1 MITSVYKRDSCP
13 LRPDDSMFLAKD
25 TGDGAT
31 VQISHGDQGNC
42 EVRLERRYSR
52 DGVPRG
58 TMKSHRGRHRAIPA
72 RRSAFEDLVGQGRA
86 APLQSL
92 RGEASSRRAE
102 TRGQAVVA

>member
-1 MITSVYKRDSCP
+1 MS
-13 LRPDDSMFLAKD
+13 LAEG
-25 TGDGAT
+25 TGDERRSSSW
-31 VQISHGDQGNC
+31 ISRGGPGNR

-86 APLQSL
+86 ATV
-92 RGEASSRRAE
+92 AS
-102 TRGQAVVA
+102 G